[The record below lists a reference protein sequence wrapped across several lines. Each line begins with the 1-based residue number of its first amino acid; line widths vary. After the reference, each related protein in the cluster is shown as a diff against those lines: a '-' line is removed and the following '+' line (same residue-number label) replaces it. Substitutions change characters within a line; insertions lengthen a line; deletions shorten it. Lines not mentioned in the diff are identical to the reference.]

1 MNIKPKQKSQGVF
14 LEYMLPRDMLYW
26 LKFKHFISIYKTT
39 MYSFDQHGVAPLLY
53 VIVIM
58 LQEGISCILHTQAQ
72 KGNTCQSIAY
82 TTCTACVTTKVGVL
96 DYHPWWGG
104 YSLMY

>member
-1 MNIKPKQKSQGVF
+1 MKIKPKQKSQGVF

-58 LQEGISCILHTQAQ
+58 RKKGWATFYTLELKKETPVKALPIRHAQ
-72 KGNTCQSIAY
+72 RVSPLKL
-82 TTCTACVTTKVGVL
+82 AC
-96 DYHPWWGG
+96 
-104 YSLMY
+104 